1 MRSQQEAMPMNRV
14 TGYKCIFASK
24 EQTWRFALALANEP
38 GKAEI
43 SVESADGAETL
54 LDMFGDA
61 TEVLFDTATGEVNFL
76 FGFAEIEDEDEE
88 EDDEDGKPSED
99 DESEEDD
106 AERNAA

>member
-1 MRSQQEAMPMNRV
+1 MNRV
-14 TGYKCIFASK
+14 IGYKCIFASK
-24 EQTWRFALALANEP
+24 EQSWRFALALAKQP
-38 GKAEI
+38 GMAEL
-43 SVESADGAETL
+43 SVDSADAAETL

-76 FGFAEIEDEDEE
+76 FGFAELEDEDEE
-88 EDDEDGKPSED
+88 EDEEGKPSED